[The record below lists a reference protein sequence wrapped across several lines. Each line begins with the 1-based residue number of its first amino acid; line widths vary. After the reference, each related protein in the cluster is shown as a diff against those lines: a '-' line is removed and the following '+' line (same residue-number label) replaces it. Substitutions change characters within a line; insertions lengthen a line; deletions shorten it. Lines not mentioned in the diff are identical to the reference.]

1 MKKHNIVERDSRC
14 VMVALSNYNMTIVAD
29 TGFGLKT
36 KEAT

>member
-1 MKKHNIVERDSRC
+1 MC
-14 VMVALSNYNMTIVAD
+14 YALVALSNYNRTIVAD